1 MNPPGTDVVDED
13 GRWDRAGTRLPV
25 VNPSCND
32 TSQTGFSGSKWSTV
46 ASVQRSDARL
56 QQLHDAM
63 LSIGSDL
70 SLPTVLQRIVD
81 SASRLVDAR
90 YGALGVAGDDG
101 QLSEL
106 VTIGVD
112 DTTHDAIGRLPELEG
127 VLGLLLSDPR
137 PLRLRDVSEHPL
149 ASGFPPGHPHMASFL
164 GVPIRGREA
173 IGSLYLA
180 DKQSEAEFT
189 EEDERLAVMLAAA
202 SGVAMDNARLQARL
216 ERVAVL
222 EDRERIARE
231 LHDKVIQRLFAA
243 GMALQTT
250 LPLTSRPEVS
260 NRINQAVEEID
271 ETIRDIRRTIFA
283 LEARSRRGVRVD
295 VFARVD
301 SARDLLGFTPELRLE
316 GPIDSLVPDAT
327 ADHLLSTLHEAL
339 SNVAQHAE
347 ASSADV
353 SVEAGEELR
362 LRVVDN
368 GVGLPDGVEAGNGL
382 RNMERRAL
390 ELGGRAS
397 VRRGARGGTVV
408 DWRVPLS

>member
-1 MNPPGTDVVDED
+1 V
-13 GRWDRAGTRLPV
+13 
-25 VNPSCND
+25 
-32 TSQTGFSGSKWSTV
+32 FSGSKWSTV

-56 QQLHDAM
+56 QQLLDAM

-81 SASRLVDAR
+81 SACKLVDAR
-90 YGALGVAGDDG
+90 YGALGVVGDDG

-106 VTIGVD
+106 VTNGVD
-112 DTTHDAIGRLPELEG
+112 ESTHEAVGQLPELTGLLG
-127 VLGLLLSDPR
+127 VLVTNPK
-137 PLRLRDVSEHPL
+137 PVRLQDVSEHPA
-149 ASGFPPGHPHMASFL
+149 ASGFPAGHPQMTSFL

-180 DKQSEAEFT
+180 DKRGGAEFN
-189 EEDERLAVMLAAA
+189 EEDEQLAVMLASA
-202 SGVAMDNARLQARL
+202 SGVAIDNVRLQASL
-216 ERVAVL
+216 EHVAVL

-250 LPLTSRPEVS
+250 LPLTTRPEVS
-260 NRINQAVEEID
+260 DRINQAVEEID

-301 SARDLLGFTPELRLE
+301 AARDLLGFTPELRLE
-316 GPIDSLVPDAT
+316 GPIDSVVPDAT
-327 ADHLLSTLHEAL
+327 AGRLLSTLHEAL
-339 SNVAQHAE
+339 SNVAQHAN

-353 SVEAGEELR
+353 SVEAGDELR
-362 LRVVDN
+362 LQVVDN
-368 GVGLPDGVEAGNGL
+368 GVGVPDQVETGTGL

-390 ELGGRAS
+390 ELGGNAS
-397 VRRGARGGTVV
+397 VRRGEGGGTVV
-408 DWRVPLS
+408 DWWVPLR